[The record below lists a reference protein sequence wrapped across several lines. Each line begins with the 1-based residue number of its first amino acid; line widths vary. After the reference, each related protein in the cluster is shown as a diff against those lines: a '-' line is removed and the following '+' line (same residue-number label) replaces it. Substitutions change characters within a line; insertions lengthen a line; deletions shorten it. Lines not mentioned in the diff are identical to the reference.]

1 MLLKCKRM
9 FCIIYSKEANIS
21 LDRIIFHV
29 DVNSA
34 FLSWE
39 ATYRLHHLG
48 GQVDLRKQISA
59 VGGDMAM
66 RHGIILAKSIPAKKY
81 HIKTGE
87 TIVEARQ
94 KCPNLI
100 LVPPNYNLYEQC
112 SKAFMNI
119 LKEYSPCVEQYS
131 IDEAFVDMT
140 ETKNLWGDPLT
151 AATRLKNQIRDS
163 LGFTV
168 NIGISEN
175 KLLAKMASDFQ
186 KPDRIHSLW
195 KKEIP
200 NKMWPLPVSDLFF
213 VGKATTKKL
222 LDLGIRSIGDLAH
235 SDPALLKAHLKKH
248 GEVIWAFSNGLDVSV
263 VQSKPPENKGYGNS
277 CTIPFDVTD
286 SSTAKLVLLALAET
300 VGSRLRT
307 AKVKAEVI
315 AVGIKTYD
323 LRYASHQMTLSSAT
337 NITSEIHHY
346 ACRLFDELWDG
357 TGIRHLG
364 IHTSRI
370 RDGFNMRQLN
380 MFETIDYEKLEKMD
394 ATVDRI
400 RARYGIDSIMRA
412 SFLGSSIDHMSG
424 GISREKRSVNYEKII
439 VK

>member
-1 MLLKCKRM
+1 MKDRVILHCDLNNFYASVETLLHPELQGKP
-9 FCIIYSKEANIS
+9 
-21 LDRIIFHV
+21 V
-29 DVNSA
+29 
-34 FLSWE
+34 
-39 ATYRLHHLG
+39 
-48 GQVDLRKQISA
+48 A
-59 VGGDMAM
+59 VCGDPEK
-66 RHGIILAKSIPAKKY
+66 RHGIVLAKSQPAKVCGV
-81 HIKTGE
+81 KTGE
-87 TIVEARQ
+87 PLFQAMQ
-94 KCPNLI
+94 KCPDLRV
-100 LVPPNYNLYEQC
+100 VPPDYALYVGASRKFIAVLRE
-112 SKAFMNI
+112 MTP
-119 LKEYSPCVEQYS
+119 LVEQYS

-140 ETKNLWGDPLT
+140 ETTNLWGDPLT

-200 NKMWPLPVSDLFF
+200 DKMWPLPVSDLFF

-323 LRYASHQMTLSSAT
+323 LRYASHQMILSSAT
-337 NITSEIHHY
+337 NITSEIHNY

-364 IHTSRI
+364 IHSSRI